1 MTGKHVNNSRC
12 PICGGAMKRGL
23 ATIPF
28 VLRDG
33 VFVVKGVPAEIC
45 QSCHEPFLVGEIVDE
60 LTVLLN
66 RVRQTNAEVSVLTY
80 EPMHAT
86 VPVLAET
93 PPEYKLRR
101 ADASE
106 IHDEA

>member
-1 MTGKHVNNSRC
+1 MTGKHARDNRC

-33 VFVVKGVPAEIC
+33 VIIVKSVPAEIC
-45 QSCHEPFLVGEIVDE
+45 QSCHEPFVIGEIVDE

-80 EPMHAT
+80 EPAHTA
-86 VPVLAET
+86 VPVLAEA
-93 PPEYKLRR
+93 PAEYKLRS
-101 ADASE
+101 ADANE
-106 IHDEA
+106 IQDEA